1 MQWNE
6 IKWIIQR
13 RFALSLSLQF
23 PLLRYSNQFPFRLR
37 PNHLH
42 HRLLWCAFGS
52 SFFLL
57 VQPPSTNLVPSQ
69 ANLQLGIFTPTLF
82 IPSHPPIKQTNRD
95 RWFAISQSCFR
106 CYRPR
111 VASLCVGEGD
121 FPITSRGKKEGFSVY
136 LIIIKGYQ
144 SPHSTVF
151 GPFSRV
157 YSSSFE
163 LCSAGWVPLE
173 GVKLIQMQI
182 INGLHTK

>member
-1 MQWNE
+1 MNHSTSVCS
-6 IKWIIQR
+6 
-13 RFALSLSLQF
+13 LSLSSISIAKVFQSVSIPIKTKPPPPSALVVCVWF
-23 PLLRYSNQFPFRLR
+23 F
-37 PNHLH
+37 
-42 HRLLWCAFGS
+42 
-52 SFFLL
+52 FFLL

-69 ANLQLGIFTPTLF
+69 ANLQLGIFTPTPF
-82 IPSHPPIKQTNRD
+82 THPSHPPIKRTNRD

-151 GPFSRV
+151 GSFSRV